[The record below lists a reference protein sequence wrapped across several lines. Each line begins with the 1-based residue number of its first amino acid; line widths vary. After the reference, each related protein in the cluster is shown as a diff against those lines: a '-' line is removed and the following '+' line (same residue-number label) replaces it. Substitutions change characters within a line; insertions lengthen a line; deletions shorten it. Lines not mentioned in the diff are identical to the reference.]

1 MKYLAD
7 THIWHRAAFSAEL
20 ARRPLSDPVL
30 SIWRDESDEIALC
43 DISILELA
51 RHLRDAGNPADICM
65 AALGQAVRG
74 LEVLAVDPQI
84 AVRSV
89 ALDWPKRKGELQHLD
104 PADRLIVATALAHGL
119 ALLSEDEEIIHCAP
133 KWGLTVIS

>member
-7 THIWHRAAFSAEL
+7 TPIWHRAIFSAEL
-20 ARRPLSDPVL
+20 ARRPLSEAVL
-30 SIWRDESDEIALC
+30 AIWRDEPDEIALC
-43 DISILELA
+43 DISILELS
-51 RHLRDAGNPADICM
+51 RHLRDDGNPPDVCM
-65 AALGQAVRG
+65 AALSQAVRG
-74 LEVLAVDPQI
+74 LEVLAIDPQT

-89 ALDWPKRKGELQHLD
+89 ALDWPRKKGDRQHLD